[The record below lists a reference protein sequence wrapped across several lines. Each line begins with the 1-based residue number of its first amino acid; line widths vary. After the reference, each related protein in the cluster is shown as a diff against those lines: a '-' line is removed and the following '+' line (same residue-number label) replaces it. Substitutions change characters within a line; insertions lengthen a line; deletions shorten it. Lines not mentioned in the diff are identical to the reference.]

1 MNNTIIK
8 LLITLMLAVT
18 MVACGG
24 GGGGGKG
31 EPTNIDQNPGN
42 QDANDD
48 TQGGQ
53 QDDDTQGGQQ
63 DDDQQSGKDD
73 DTAGPTKKTGIFLGS
88 VAGVGYRSDT
98 HEGVTNS
105 AGEFEYE
112 PGETVTFFIGEVVL
126 GEVHTPADEAADE
139 TTQVSVE
146 GSDDEAFT
154 TDFTFHNILNMLQFF
169 LALDDDNNSDNGIV
183 ITPETAAKTED
194 LDNPIL
200 DFTMSLNEFEDF
212 LSSIV
217 FVFSNSSIVPVEDVL
232 FGQNASPYAGI
243 WTAKFTVAEN
253 NCGFNEGS
261 VDQEYRSFI
270 YDLGNTLPDL
280 MGGNSL
286 FLQIIDDLGV
296 ALVDLAVDDNR
307 VSLNEFSFSGRNGTF
322 SVEPTVLLISDDD
335 KYMVGDINWR
345 HDAISGLTFCTGTST
360 MELFSDFS
368 GGTTPEPIPLPTEPT
383 GGGCFGELT
392 LEGDDT
398 DLLGE
403 TYMPV
408 QFNGNGSDTFFYWQ
422 IFDTMD
428 NLQWYLMVTLRGD
441 NLGTND
447 VIAVDF
453 FGNELQPVGQGDG
466 FVWSYSTNN
475 NNGCITGDRRRC
487 NVIVDDNQGLVTFT
501 DLVLGGVTGVRM
513 DGSAPPLVINGTL
526 SKNRADHCTL

>member
-1 MNNTIIK
+1 MNNKIIK
-8 LLITLMLAVT
+8 LLITLMIAVT

-42 QDANDD
+42 ND

-63 DDDQQSGKDD
+63 DDDQQSNKDD
-73 DTAGPTKKTGIFLGS
+73 DTGPTKKTGTFLGA
-88 VAGVGYRSDT
+88 VAGVGYRSDS
-98 HEGVTNS
+98 HEGVTNIE
-105 AGEFEYE
+105 GEFEYE

-146 GSDDEAFT
+146 GSDDETFT

-169 LALDDDNNSDNGIV
+169 LALDDDNDSDNGIV

-200 DFTMSLNEFEDF
+200 DFTMSLNDFEDF
-212 LSSIV
+212 LNGIVSI
-217 FVFSNSSIVPVEDVL
+217 FSNSTAVPVEDVQTGLNNL
-232 FGQNASPYAGI
+232 FGQNSQYTGI
-243 WTAKFTVAEN
+243 WTAKFTIGDN
-253 NCGFNEGS
+253 NCGFDEGS

-280 MGGNSL
+280 MGGSSL
-286 FLQIIDDLGV
+286 FLQIVDDFGV
-296 ALVDLAVDDNR
+296 ALVDLAVDDNE
-307 VSLNEFSFSGRNGTF
+307 VSLSRFSFGGREGTF
-322 SVEPTVLLISDDD
+322 SVDPATLLLSDDD
-335 KYMVGDINWR
+335 KYMVGEISWR
-345 HDAISGLTFCTGTST
+345 HDAISGLTFCTGFST

-368 GGTTPEPIPLPTEPT
+368 GGTTPDPIQLPTEPT
-383 GGGCFGELT
+383 GDGCFGELT
-392 LEGDDT
+392 LAGDDT
-398 DLLGE
+398 DMLGE

-408 QFNGNGSDTFFYWQ
+408 QFNGNGSETFFYWQ
-422 IFDTMD
+422 IFDTID

-453 FGNELQPVGQGDG
+453 FGNTLEPVDGGNG

-487 NVIVDDNQGLVTFT
+487 NVIVDDNHGLVTFK
-501 DLVLGGVTGVRM
+501 DLVLGGVTGVKM
-513 DGSAPPLVINGTL
+513 DGSAPPLVIDGTL